1 MQTPG
6 KSSGPSA
13 PAKSLRR
20 GVLNVDDGMRHVPSR
35 RGRTLFAWLSGMRG
49 HAVRRLRGT
58 RTGAL
63 LRLRCRRPQRI
74 NAKMPTGQLP
84 QDAGKTSSP
93 RSSAITVRPASAF
106 RCEGSFLFR
115 PYLAAIRPI
124 HRVLR
129 QSQPGRRPPSAAKA
143 VFFSLRIL
151 PRYVQSAALFG
162 NHSPTGVRLPPRR
175 QFSFP
180 PISCRDA
187 FAPPRS
193 SASAARTASSFHHE
207 GSLFRPYLAAMRS
220 LHRVL
225 RQAQPMQRPTS
236 TAKAAFFSVRIL
248 PRCVRSAAHFGKR
261 SSDCILLPPRR

>member
-93 RSSAITVRPASAF
+93 RSSTIIAPAASAF
-106 RCEGSFLFR
+106 HREGGFLFR

-124 HRVLR
+124 RHALR
-129 QSQPGRRPPSAAKA
+129 QAQPDRCPPSAAKA
-143 VFFSLRIL
+143 VFFS
-151 PRYVQSAALFG
+151 A
-162 NHSPTGVRLPPRR
+162 H
-175 QFSFP
+175 
-180 PISCRDA
+180 
-187 FAPPRS
+187 
-193 SASAARTASSFHHE
+193 
-207 GSLFRPYLAAMRS
+207 
-220 LHRVL
+220 
-225 RQAQPMQRPTS
+225 
-236 TAKAAFFSVRIL
+236 IL
-248 PRCVRSAAHFGKR
+248 PRCVRFAAFFGKR

>member
-93 RSSAITVRPASAF
+93 RTSASAARTASAF
-106 RCEGSFLFR
+106 HREGGFFR

-124 HRVLR
+124 
-129 QSQPGRRPPSAAKA
+129 RRA
-143 VFFSLRIL
+143 
-151 PRYVQSAALFG
+151 
-162 NHSPTGVRLPPRR
+162 
-175 QFSFP
+175 
-180 PISCRDA
+180 
-187 FAPPRS
+187 
-193 SASAARTASSFHHE
+193 
-207 GSLFRPYLAAMRS
+207 
-220 LHRVL
+220 L
-225 RQAQPMQRPTS
+225 RQAQPDRRPS
-236 TAKAAFFSVRIL
+236 SIAKAAFFSVRIL

-261 SSDCILLPPRR
+261 SPDMRAYFVGLWPVSALGQRTQCAIHPVLRIFPGREHLRQPRQRPFRAKCAQAGPGAASRARGDKSINQVYSPFQPSFTVPSAPLRCLATMISAIFFSAVSGS

>member
-93 RSSAITVRPASAF
+93 RSSASVARPASAF
-106 RCEGSFLFR
+106 RCEGGFLFPPYLAAIRPIRRALRQAQPDRCPPSACEGSFLFR
-115 PYLAAIRPI
+115 PYLAAMRSL
-124 HRVLR
+124 RRALR
-129 QSQPGRRPPSAAKA
+129 QSQPDRRPPSAAKA
-143 VFFSLRIL
+143 VFFS
-151 PRYVQSAALFG
+151 A
-162 NHSPTGVRLPPRR
+162 H
-175 QFSFP
+175 
-180 PISCRDA
+180 
-187 FAPPRS
+187 
-193 SASAARTASSFHHE
+193 
-207 GSLFRPYLAAMRS
+207 
-220 LHRVL
+220 
-225 RQAQPMQRPTS
+225 
-236 TAKAAFFSVRIL
+236 IL
-248 PRCVRSAAHFGKR
+248 PRCVRSAAFFGKR

>member
-93 RSSAITVRPASAF
+93 RS
-106 RCEGSFLFR
+106 
-115 PYLAAIRPI
+115 
-124 HRVLR
+124 
-129 QSQPGRRPPSAAKA
+129 
-143 VFFSLRIL
+143 
-151 PRYVQSAALFG
+151 
-162 NHSPTGVRLPPRR
+162 
-175 QFSFP
+175 
-180 PISCRDA
+180 CRDA
-187 FAPPRS
+187 FASPRS

>member
-93 RSSAITVRPASAF
+93 RSSAITVRLASAF
-106 RCEGSFLFR
+106 HREGGFLFPPYLAAIRPIRRALRQAQPDRCPPSACEGSFLFR
-115 PYLAAIRPI
+115 PYLAAMRSLR
-124 HRVLR
+124 RVLR
-129 QSQPGRRPPSAAKA
+129 QS
-143 VFFSLRIL
+143 
-151 PRYVQSAALFG
+151 
-162 NHSPTGVRLPPRR
+162 
-175 QFSFP
+175 
-180 PISCRDA
+180 
-187 FAPPRS
+187 
-193 SASAARTASSFHHE
+193 
-207 GSLFRPYLAAMRS
+207 
-220 LHRVL
+220 
-225 RQAQPMQRPTS
+225 
-236 TAKAAFFSVRIL
+236 
-248 PRCVRSAAHFGKR
+248 
-261 SSDCILLPPRR
+261 